1 MSVTRTG
8 AAVVRTTRSFASQTP
23 AAHSPQVTLA
33 TLNEQPEFQLPKP
46 RLGFV
51 GTGVMGAAISKNL
64 LADGYDLSI
73 YNRSN
78 SDRFQE
84 LVDLGATPASSPAEA
99 AERSDVIFTMVGTP
113 VDVESV
119 VAGPTGTLAGL
130 STGGMTVDMT
140 TSCPTLAIRLAELA
154 AEQGKSSIDAPVT
167 GGDIGA
173 RNGTLSIFLGG
184 NATDCQLLEPVLDSM
199 ATTVNRFGDAGAG
212 QQAKL
217 ANQIGIASQVIAM
230 AESMAYAHKAG
241 VDLAV
246 WLPAV
251 ASGGAGSFSMTNYA
265 PRIMRRDFDP
275 GFFVDHFIKDMGLAL
290 DQCTK
295 MGLSLPGLALCQS
308 LFLALRAQ
316 GHGAKGIQAIVLAL
330 EEINRITLPTADVI
344 MPSPAAPT
352 PAPAP
357 APKRVINLSAGPA
370 TLDYSAMKEAAT
382 NFLSYKN
389 SGMSMMEMSHRDAGG
404 PVQNAIQNASDSV
417 RDLLEVPGDYHVLW
431 MQGGAH
437 AQFAATIMNTL
448 GDKKSVDVV
457 QSGYWSERFK
467 LSEAERYCD
476 VGVAWSGEGYG
487 YTRHAPVSEWNVN
500 PDSAFVHVCLN
511 ETVQGVEYHYDPKLP
526 GTPGDGSP
534 FLVCDA
540 TSTLMSRPMD
550 IENYGI
556 VFASAGKNLGPAG
569 STCVIVKDSLLGNA
583 ADVCP
588 SVLNYTKQAASLPI
602 SSIYNTPPTYN
613 LYMTSLV
620 LAEYQ
625 KRGGLEKIQQ
635 NGLDRSQRIYDII
648 DQSNGLFSN
657 GVEHE
662 SRSRMTI
669 PFQISDGADPALAA
683 EFQRAG
689 AEAGI
694 EQLLLHPLFPGLR
707 ITMYNGLADSDFD
720 VVEGFMQKFVTDHST
735 FTVPASVTSP
745 AVAMR

>member
-1 MSVTRTG
+1 
-8 AAVVRTTRSFASQTP
+8 
-23 AAHSPQVTLA
+23 
-33 TLNEQPEFQLPKP
+33 
-46 RLGFV
+46 
-51 GTGVMGAAISKNL
+51 
-64 LADGYDLSI
+64 
-73 YNRSN
+73 
-78 SDRFQE
+78 
-84 LVDLGATPASSPAEA
+84 
-99 AERSDVIFTMVGTP
+99 
-113 VDVESV
+113 
-119 VAGPTGTLAGL
+119 
-130 STGGMTVDMT
+130 
-140 TSCPTLAIRLAELA
+140 
-154 AEQGKSSIDAPVT
+154 
-167 GGDIGA
+167 
-173 RNGTLSIFLGG
+173 
-184 NATDCQLLEPVLDSM
+184 
-199 ATTVNRFGDAGAG
+199 
-212 QQAKL
+212 
-217 ANQIGIASQVIAM
+217 M

-241 VDLAV
+241 IDLAV

-265 PRIMRRDFDP
+265 PRIMRRDFEP

-330 EEINRITLPTADVI
+330 EEINRITIPTAEVT
-344 MPSPAAPT
+344 MPSPAAA
-352 PAPAP
+352 APA
-357 APKRVINLSAGPA
+357 AAAAAAAAKRVVNLSAGPA
-370 TLDYSAMKEAAT
+370 TLDDTAMTEAAS
-382 NFLSYKN
+382 NFLDHKN

-404 PVQNAIQNASDSV
+404 PVQTAMANASDSV
-417 RDLLEVPGDYHVLW
+417 RDLLEVPDDYHVLW

-448 GDKKSVDVV
+448 GSKKSVDVV

-476 VGVAWSGEGYG
+476 VGVAWSGESNG
-487 YTRHAPVSEWNVN
+487 YTKHAPVSEWNVN
-500 PDSAFVHVCLN
+500 PDSAFVHMCLN

-540 TSTLMSRPMD
+540 TSTLMSRPMA

-569 STCVIVKDSLLGNA
+569 STCVIVKDALLGNA
-583 ADVCP
+583 ADICP
-588 SVLNYTKQAASLPI
+588 SVIDYTKQAASLPI

-620 LAEYQ
+620 LDAYQ

-635 NGLDRSQRIYDII
+635 NGLDRSQRIYEII

-657 GVEHE
+657 NVEHG

-669 PFQISDGADPALAA
+669 PFQIADGADPALAA

-720 VVEGFMQKFVTDHST
+720 IVEGFMHQFVTDHST
-735 FTVPASVTSP
+735 FSVASP
-745 AVAMR
+745 AAAMR